1 MAEETL
7 RCQVGRVTFRI
18 TNDNTERVRI
28 IVRAAERLNVLLR
41 EKKGDPTTPFFTDDE
56 QVITYIALELMSIQ
70 LSQEEQEMKENMA
83 ERIGVLNDRITE
95 ILND

>member
-7 RCQVGRVTFRI
+7 RCQVGRVTFKI
-18 TNDNTERVRI
+18 TNDNAERVRI

-41 EKKGDPTTPFFTDDE
+41 EKKGDPTTPFFADDE

-83 ERIGVLNDRITE
+83 ERIGVLNNRITE